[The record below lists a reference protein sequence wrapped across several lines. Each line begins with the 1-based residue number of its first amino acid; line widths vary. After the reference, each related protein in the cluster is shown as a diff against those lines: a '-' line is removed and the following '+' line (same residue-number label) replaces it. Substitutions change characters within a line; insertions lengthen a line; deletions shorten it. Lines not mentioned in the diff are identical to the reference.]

1 MYIEYYQIFINDLID
16 LGLSKESLVYHLAKI
31 GTPINKII
39 DLKLYEI
46 KNKINDLINKGIN
59 EE

>member
-1 MYIEYYQIFINDLID
+1 MD
-16 LGLSKESLVYHLAKI
+16 LGLSKECLIYHLAKI

-46 KNKINDLINKGIN
+46 KDKIDDLINKGIN

>member
-1 MYIEYYQIFINDLID
+1 MD

-31 GTPINKII
+31 GTTINKII

-46 KNKINDLINKGIN
+46 KHKLNELINKGIY